1 MKERERDV
9 ATRERA
15 VDDRSER
22 LEARGGR
29 LTKLEEDV
37 KSQATDLAR
46 LEDEVRVRE
55 ARREAELEL
64 LEDKLEARM
73 REIQERETALTKR
86 ESDLAGYVESVQQQ
100 FSTA

>member
-1 MKERERDV
+1 M
-9 ATRERA
+9 
-15 VDDRSER
+15 RSTSAASA

-29 LTKLEEDV
+29 LTKLEDDV

-64 LEDKLEARM
+64 LEDKLEARL

-86 ESDLAGYVESVQQQ
+86 ETDLAGYVESVQQQ
-100 FSTA
+100 FSAA

>member
-1 MKERERDV
+1 MP
-9 ATRERA
+9 RA
-15 VDDRSER
+15 SARVDDRSER
-22 LEARGGR
+22 LEARGGPPP
-29 LTKLEEDV
+29 KLEEDV

-46 LEDEVRVRE
+46 LEGRGSCPRG
-55 ARREAELEL
+55 RREAELEL
-64 LEDKLEARM
+64 LEDKLEARI